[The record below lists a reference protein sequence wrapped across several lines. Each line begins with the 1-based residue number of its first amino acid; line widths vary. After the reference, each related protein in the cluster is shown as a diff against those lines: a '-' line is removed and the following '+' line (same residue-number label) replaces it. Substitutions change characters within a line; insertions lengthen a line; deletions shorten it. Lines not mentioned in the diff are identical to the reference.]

1 MTTRVVIADDQ
12 DLVRDGLKA
21 VLETDP
27 RLKVVGEASDGA
39 ETVRVVARTSPDVAL
54 IDIRMPILDGIE
66 ATRRILTQREPP
78 RVLILTTFDLDEYVL
93 AALQVGASGF
103 LLKDAPRDSI
113 LEAVHKIAAGDF
125 VLARPVTRRLIEH
138 YVRTQPA
145 TVRDDRIDLLTD
157 RETSVL
163 TLLARGLTN
172 AEIAQAL
179 FIGESTV
186 KSYVA
191 NIFSKLGA
199 RDRVQATIM
208 AFNSGLVSPPNLNSW
223 KPTC

>member
-27 RLKVVGEASDGA
+27 HLQVVGEASNGLEA
-39 ETVRVVARTSPDVAL
+39 VRTVARTSPDVAL
-54 IDIRMPILDGIE
+54 IDVRMPILDGIE
-66 ATRRILTQREPP
+66 ATRRILAEPQAP

-93 AALQVGASGF
+93 AALQAGASGF
-103 LLKDAPRDSI
+103 LLKDAPRAGI
-113 LEAVHKIAAGDF
+113 LQAVHRIAAGEF
-125 VLARPVTRRLIEH
+125 ILAPEVTRRLIEH
-138 YVRTQPA
+138 FVRTQPA
-145 TVRDDRIDLLTD
+145 TGRDDRIDLLTD

-172 AEIAQAL
+172 AEIARSL
-179 FIGESTV
+179 FIGETTV

-191 NIFSKLGA
+191 NIFRKLGA
-199 RDRVQATIM
+199 RDRVQATIV
-208 AFNSGLVSPPNLNSW
+208 AVNSGLVTPPL
-223 KPTC
+223 

>member
-27 RLKVVGEASDGA
+27 DLKVVGEATDGVEA
-39 ETVRVVARTSPDVAL
+39 VRVVAATSPDVAL
-54 IDIRMPILDGIE
+54 IDVRMPILDGIE
-66 ATRRILTQREPP
+66 ATRRILAERESP

-93 AALQVGASGF
+93 AALQAGASGF
-103 LLKDAPRDSI
+103 LLKDAPRAGI
-113 LEAVHKIAAGDF
+113 LEAVHRIAAGEF
-125 VLARPVTRRLIEH
+125 MLAPPVTRRLIEH
-138 YVRTQPA
+138 YVRTHPA
-145 TVRDDRIDLLTD
+145 TGRDDRIDLLTD

-172 AEIAQAL
+172 SEIAQTL

-199 RDRVQATIM
+199 RDRVQATIV
-208 AFNSGLVSPPNLNSW
+208 AFNSGLVSPPR
-223 KPTC
+223 